1 MKLSVK
7 AKYGLS
13 ACINLAENYDNGNLT
28 VSQLSE
34 RVGTTEKYLE
44 QIMSMLK
51 KRGVV
56 SSSRGA
62 FGGYVLTNPPGR
74 TTVGEILRAVED
86 DLQFVDCMSGDCKC
100 KKPCQSFVVW
110 ENLYK
115 SINNCLDSITLASLI
130 KGDK

>member
-13 ACINLAENYDNGNLT
+13 ACISLAENYENGNLT

-34 RVGTTEKYLE
+34 KVGTTEKYLE
-44 QIMSMLK
+44 QIMAMLK
-51 KRGVV
+51 KRDVV

-62 FGGYVLTNPPGR
+62 FGGYVLTKTPEE

-86 DLQFVDCMSGDCKC
+86 DLQFVNCMSGDCKC
-100 KKPCQSFVVW
+100 KTPCQSFVVW
-110 ENLYK
+110 DNLYK
-115 SINNCLDSITLASLI
+115 SINSCLDSITLGSLI